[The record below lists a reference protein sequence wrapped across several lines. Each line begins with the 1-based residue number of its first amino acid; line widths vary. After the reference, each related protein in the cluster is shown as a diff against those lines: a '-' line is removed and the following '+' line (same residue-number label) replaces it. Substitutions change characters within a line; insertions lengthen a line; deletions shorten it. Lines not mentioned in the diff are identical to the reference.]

1 MRPNRKYRETLR
13 VGCAALSLSMAL
25 SCAPLAVSAA
35 ETENAKE
42 KAEIHWTISDAAEIQ
57 TSLPLMIE
65 NQFYVTV
72 GNVLKVIDVTT
83 GKETAST
90 ELAADASESAV
101 IENGEGMLFVPL
113 SDGRIQAVK
122 TSDLSSVFLTE
133 KPAEG
138 FRYRARFYIMII

>member
-1 MRPNRKYRETLR
+1 M
-13 VGCAALSLSMAL
+13 
-25 SCAPLAVSAA
+25 
-35 ETENAKE
+35 
-42 KAEIHWTISDAAEIQ
+42 
-57 TSLPLMIE
+57 
-65 NQFYVTV
+65 TV

-101 IENGEGMLFVPL
+101 IENGDGMLFVPL

-138 FRYRARFYIMII
+138 LSVQSQIYIMII